1 MEELKPCPFCGG
13 KPRAWSW
20 SGGARIDCENWLKG
34 SDPDVHYVGVGARTM
49 DEAVKR
55 WNRRV
60 DNGSTELAD

>member
-20 SGGARIDCENWLKG
+20 NGGARIDCENWKG
-34 SDPDVHYVGVGARTM
+34 SDPGVHYVGVGARTM
-49 DEAVKR
+49 DEAVKL

-60 DNGSTELAD
+60 DNGRVELAD